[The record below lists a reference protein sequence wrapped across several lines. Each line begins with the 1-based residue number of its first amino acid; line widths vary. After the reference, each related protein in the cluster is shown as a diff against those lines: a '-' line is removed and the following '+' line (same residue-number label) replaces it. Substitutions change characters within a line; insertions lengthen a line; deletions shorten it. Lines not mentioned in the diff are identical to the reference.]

1 MTTSQTLIVGL
12 GEVGQPLLSVLQQ
25 SDPTII
31 GVDIEPKS
39 VNKPVDILHVC
50 YPFEIEAGFVSV
62 TKAYANQY
70 SPEVIV
76 LHSTVA
82 PGTTKEVEAVVDC
95 AVVYSPIRGKHNK
108 MESELRH
115 YRKFIAS
122 RDEKAV
128 QKVQAQFEK
137 ADIPT
142 QIISSPESLELSKL
156 LETTY
161 FGMLIG
167 WAQEMNRF
175 CEKMGASYEEMSK
188 FFEEISYLPPKVF
201 VPGHIGG
208 HCVIPNTQILQN
220 QFDSKFLDALI
231 DSNEKRAQEL
241 QIDME
246 NVESK
251 DRVRLEPQSH

>member
-12 GEVGQPLLSVLQQ
+12 GEVGRPLLNVLQQ
-25 SDPTII
+25 NHPTVV
-31 GVDIEPKS
+31 GVDIEPQAIDTS
-39 VNKPVDILHVC
+39 IDILHVC
-50 YPFEIEAGFVSV
+50 YPSEIQAGFVAV
-62 TKAYANQY
+62 TKDYAKQF

-82 PGTTKEVEAVVDC
+82 PGTTKEVEALVDC
-95 AVVYSPIRGKHNK
+95 PVVYSPIRGKHNK

-122 RDEKAV
+122 RDEKAI
-128 QKVQAQFEK
+128 QKVQTQFEE
-137 ADIPT
+137 ANIPT
-142 QIISSPESLELSKL
+142 QVIQSPESLELAKL

-175 CEKMGASYEEMSK
+175 CETMEASYEDMSK
-188 FFEEISYLPPKVF
+188 FFEEINYLPPKVF

-208 HCVIPNTQILQN
+208 HCVIPNARILQN

-231 DSNEKRAQEL
+231 DSNEKRATEL
-241 QIDME
+241 RVDME
-246 NVESK
+246 EVEAK
-251 DRVRLEPQSH
+251 DRVRLEPQAH